1 MCSSDLQERL
11 REATWRDSARRSATG
26 STAGTRRGISRY
38 VTGCAA
44 TTTGQ
49 RVVESATVQQAWRIP
64 SKLPAA
70 RSSEKACSP
79 LTAPPP
85 DGGDT
90 VMGGMLA
97 LGAGAGDGGGA
108 DEDPDA
114 APESEAL
121 RLIPG
126 APDAVEAS
134 QVRSPD
140 PPAPALFY
148 HILKVYT
155 RRICYYVNV

>member
-1 MCSSDLQERL
+1 MP
-11 REATWRDSARRSATG
+11 ARDDAEKYCRSM
-26 STAGTRRGISRY
+26 
-38 VTGCAA
+38 
-44 TTTGQ
+44 
-49 RVVESATVQQAWRIP
+49 VESETVQQAWRIP

-90 VMGGMLA
+90 VMGGILA
-97 LGAGAGDGGGA
+97 LGAGAGDGA
-108 DEDPDA
+108 DEDPGA

-140 PPAPALFY
+140 PPAPALPGRPGASRVTVVAPPSDCRPMRNPKRPA
-148 HILKVYT
+148 LST
-155 RRICYYVNV
+155 RLCELNASGAPRSSSQRGRASAAA